1 MSRPVPFFL
10 ASLKLKSMDVRRTSA
25 SIGWECGV
33 LVVISLDPA
42 SPRQKDHPVH
52 RYWDVGERSGVALV
66 HVVIMNSHNGT
77 NITGRRLPAQGY
89 SRRLEIRPFFN

>member
-1 MSRPVPFFL
+1 MLHDEQACSVFL
-10 ASLKLKSMDVRRTSA
+10 ASLKLKSIDVRRTSA

-52 RYWDVGERSGVALV
+52 RYWDVGERSGGGACPCSSRDSRG
-66 HVVIMNSHNGT
+66 SHASGQNDG
-77 NITGRRLPAQGY
+77 GK
-89 SRRLEIRPFFN
+89 